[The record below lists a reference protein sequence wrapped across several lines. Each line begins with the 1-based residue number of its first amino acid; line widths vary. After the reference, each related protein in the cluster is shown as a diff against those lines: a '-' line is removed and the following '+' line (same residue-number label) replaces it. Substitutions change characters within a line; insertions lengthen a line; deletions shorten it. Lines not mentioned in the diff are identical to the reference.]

1 MTSVW
6 DEIERL
12 ADLLADVRHD
22 LAETKHRVANMLG
35 VGPVTDRDPQKGY
48 RVAIGLDADG
58 NEVKSPWLPHPDSGG
73 AASTWMPLSDG
84 QIVGVVAPN
93 GDPRQAFLVRAGFG
107 GDNGPPSQDLGEV
120 VLLRHGEVRVSATAS
135 ALVIK
140 VGGSVFTITPD
151 AIQPVTDHFDVQGA
165 QMTHNGKNNGDSH
178 RHGEVI
184 KGGDETGTPV

>member
-1 MTSVW
+1 MTTVW

-12 ADLLADVRHD
+12 ADLLAEVRHD
-22 LAETKHRVANMLG
+22 LAETKHRVANMLS

-84 QIVGVVAPN
+84 QIMGVVAPN

-107 GDNGPPSQDLGEV
+107 GDNAPPSQDLGEV
-120 VLLRHGEVRVSATAS
+120 VLLRHGEVRVSATTS

-140 VGGSVFTITPD
+140 VGASVFTITPD

-165 QMTHNGKNNGDSH
+165 RMTHNGKNNGDSH
-178 RHGEVI
+178 HHGEVI
-184 KGGDETGTPV
+184 KGGDETGPPV